1 MSRTNHRPPP
11 PPARRHAAA
20 ALIGLALAVAFST
33 LATLNP
39 GGLPWWAFAAA
50 FCALFALSCLARWVS
65 TAVQADTSPA
75 LLRRLETIRSYLANE
90 PASFEQP
97 RQAAGKGEA

>member
-1 MSRTNHRPPP
+1 MSPPKDL
-11 PPARRHAAA
+11 ARRHAAA
-20 ALIGLALAVAFST
+20 ALLGLALAAAFS
-33 LATLNP
+33 AAAALNP
-39 GGLPWWAFAAA
+39 AGLPWWAFAAA

-65 TAVQADTSPA
+65 TAAQPDTSPA

-90 PASFEQP
+90 PPSYEQP